1 MKIIELI
8 LDELEDFAGFD
19 AVALVNQPAIEAGF
33 HAFNSD
39 VVHDALALRII
50 KEAMKD
56 NFDLDVEGLPD
67 FQTTGSYDAHDLHFD
82 VSVVETDDGNK
93 YVINGEIT
101 PDIHLVT
108 GNTYCF
114 DQSDESNGEHPL
126 RISTTMNGTH
136 DGGKEYTNGVAV
148 MDNKLYLQITE
159 DTPKELYYY
168 CINHSGMGGDSKII
182 INDKDEFDSYT
193 DYPESATNAAKRALK
208 YRDENGTEC
217 GTRIGW
223 ARANQLAN
231 KRPIS
236 EDTIARM
243 ASFKRHQQHKD
254 VPYTEGCGGL
264 MWDAWGATAGIEWAS
279 RKLEEIRMSSL
290 PNDKFFDD
298 LSTDKQEK
306 LLERLEQ
313 VGYKADELKDD
324 YEILDKKKSVEE
336 MFALPSRASANP
348 EGPTQTR
355 GAYKILYK
363 YNGPRDSKTRT
374 FCKRLLDLD
383 LLFRKED
390 IAKMTLEGA
399 NSSEFGYYD
408 IFQYK
413 GSYGCRHNWVKQFVY
428 KKKSVGLLEVAA
440 LLLDQERQTKENIKN
455 PQVVQQFSKKFEFAT
470 DDDQQIVVGP
480 MMIPNK
486 LILRVDDEGNP
497 YQVYFSEETIRD
509 IAYRMMEQKKLD
521 EVNLEHE
528 QDNTVDGY
536 MLESWIVE
544 SVENDKQQIYG
555 MDHPVGS
562 WMGMYKIE
570 DPKVW
575 ELVKNG
581 TVTGFSIEAYLSDRM
596 VQNKKVSI
604 N

>member
-33 HAFNSD
+33 HAFNSNI
-39 VVHDALALRII
+39 VHDSLALQII
-50 KEAMKD
+50 KLAMVD
-56 NFDLDVEGLPD
+56 EFDLDVTGLPD
-67 FQTTGSYDAHDLHFD
+67 FQTTGSYDSHDLHFD
-82 VSVVETDDGNK
+82 VSVVETEDGNK

-101 PDIHLVT
+101 PDIQVMT
-108 GNTYCF
+108 GCTYCF
-114 DQSDESNGEHPL
+114 DQSDESNEGHPL
-126 RISTTMNGTH
+126 RISTTKNGVH
-136 DGGKEYTNGVAV
+136 DGGEEYTNGVAV

-168 CINHSGMGGDSKII
+168 CINHSGMGNDSKI
-182 INDKDEFDSYT
+182 K
-193 DYPESATNAAKRALK
+193 
-208 YRDENGTEC
+208 
-217 GTRIGW
+217 
-223 ARANQLAN
+223 Q
-231 KRPIS
+231 
-236 EDTIARM
+236 
-243 ASFKRHQQHKD
+243 
-254 VPYTEGCGGL
+254 
-264 MWDAWGATAGIEWAS
+264 
-279 RKLEEIRMSSL
+279 IREMSSL
-290 PNDKFFDD
+290 PDDKFFDD

-313 VGYKADELKDD
+313 VGYSKDELLND
-324 YEILDKKKSVEE
+324 YTITNEPQK
-336 MFALPSRASANP
+336 FALPSRSSANP
-348 EGPTQTR
+348 DGPTQTK

-390 IAKMTLEGA
+390 IQKMSLQGA

-413 GSYGCRHNWVKQFVY
+413 GSYGCRHNWVKQYVY
-428 KKKSVGLLEVAA
+428 QKKSVGLLEVAA

-455 PQVVQQFSKKFEFAT
+455 PQVVSEFSKQYKFAT

-521 EVNLEHE
+521 EINLEHE

-581 TVTGFSIEAYLSDRM
+581 AVTGFSIEAFLDSRK
-596 VQNKKVSI
+596 VQAKKVNI
-604 N
+604 